1 MRTRSRKRILN
12 NEKEESLLQTAI
24 EASKNVKQ
32 NDLKLRSSQ
41 ISEIKENKL
50 IKKKDLKKSKNT
62 NQNEKKFN
70 LKKKKVIDESEEFSS
85 PDSS

>member
-12 NEKEESLLQTAI
+12 NEKEESILQTAK

-32 NDLKLRSSQ
+32 NDLKIRSSQ
-41 ISEIKENKL
+41 ISEIQENKL

>member
-12 NEKEESLLQTAI
+12 NEKEESILQTAI

-32 NDLKLRSSQ
+32 NDLKIRSSQ
-41 ISEIKENKL
+41 ISEIQENKL